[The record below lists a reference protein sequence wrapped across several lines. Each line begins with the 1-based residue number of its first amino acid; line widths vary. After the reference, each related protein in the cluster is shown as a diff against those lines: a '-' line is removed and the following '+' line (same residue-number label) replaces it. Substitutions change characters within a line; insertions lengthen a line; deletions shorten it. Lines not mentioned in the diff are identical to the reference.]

1 MMKRQLIAGMI
12 GIVGGLTVLSA
23 PLTSQAVASSGSAVT
38 TRTATVPLTPKP
50 YYSVGTGHGYR
61 LIDQDQHVQLAAT
74 HDLKATSKTTWMVSA
89 QTDVLVAG
97 TTTRYYQA
105 TNAKDGGQTWIAAD
119 HLKPG
124 RHYQADAIKAKR
136 AKNYIKVKKG
146 RLFQMTGPTTA
157 MQLVKGQ
164 SLSAKQTYRAT
175 KQRYFYRHGT
185 KYLYF
190 YVTTKKGV
198 RGWVW
203 HRYLKAGTYYDVAKQ
218 QAAIKKKLQTYL
230 NGVTKQRTTA
240 VAFYNLTPKKG
251 SPAAKAK
258 QAAVYQ
264 VGKLAVS
271 AHGSQVTVSA
281 STYKLYIAAYLMHLK
296 QQHRF
301 SWTKANTAGIQRM
314 IVQSANDYPV
324 SILRRYGRTNI
335 NHWLA
340 SQGYYGGVFS
350 ANHDSVTTANSLMR
364 VLRDLAT
371 GKRAFKNATDRAR
384 ILSLMGQQIY
394 RKGIPTGA
402 ARANAGTTVQ
412 DKVGFLADYGQ
423 NYNGDAGIVTL
434 PNGQRYILVVLTWR
448 QYGGNSAS
456 FVDFPKIAKITKRVQ
471 QIVY

>member
-1 MMKRQLIAGMI
+1 MKRQLIAGII
-12 GIVGGLTVLSA
+12 GIIGGLTGLSA
-23 PLTSQAVASSGSAVT
+23 PLTSQAITNASSEVT

-50 YYSVGTGHGYR
+50 YYLVGTGQGYQ
-61 LIDQDQHVQLAAT
+61 LTDQDQHVQLTAT
-74 HDLKATSKTTWMVSA
+74 HNLKASQKTTWMVTA
-89 QTDVLVAG
+89 QTDVMAAG
-97 TTTRYYQA
+97 RTTRYYQA
-105 TNAKDGGQTWIAAD
+105 TNAKDGVQTWIAAD
-119 HLKPG
+119 QLAPG
-124 RHYQADAIKAKR
+124 RHYQADVIKAKQ
-136 AKNYIKVKKG
+136 AKSYTKAKQG
-146 RLFQMTGPTTA
+146 RLFQMTGTATA
-157 MQLVKGQ
+157 MRLVKGRP
-164 SLSAKQTYRAT
+164 LSAKQTYHAT

-198 RGWVW
+198 KGWIW
-203 HRYLKAGTYYDVAKQ
+203 HRYLKAGTYYDVVKQ

-230 NGVTKQRTTA
+230 NGVTKHRTTA

-251 SPAAKAK
+251 SPAAKA
-258 QAAVYQ
+258 QHAAVYRT
-264 VGKLAVS
+264 GKLAVN
-271 AHGSQVTVSA
+271 AHGNQVTVSA

-296 QQHRF
+296 QQHQF

-371 GKRAFKNATDRAR
+371 GKRAFKNSADRAR
-384 ILSLMGQQIY
+384 ILKLMGRQIY
-394 RKGIPTGA
+394 RQGIPTGA
-402 ARANAGTTVQ
+402 ARADAGTTVQ

-448 QYGGNSAS
+448 RYGGNSAS